1 MKLYEQLFSL
11 IYHIIIGQLL
21 GFIYSLFSILCINSS
36 SIFKTLVNTILSIL
50 CTCLYYY
57 GLYMINGGMLH
68 IYLFLALFISFYIY
82 YSFFYVILIPF
93 FVTFKGFLKPFKRK
107 LDFEKKKIYGI
118 MIKYK
123 RKGKKNES
131 KYKEKKI
138 KQNSIS
144 S

>member
-1 MKLYEQLFSL
+1 MTLYEQLFAL
-11 IYHIIIGQLL
+11 IYHLIVGLLL
-21 GFIYSLFSILCINSS
+21 GFIYSLFSLLFINSS
-36 SIFKTLVNTILSIL
+36 TVFKTLVNTILSII

-68 IYLFLALFISFYIY
+68 VYLFIALFISFYIY
-82 YSFFYVILIPF
+82 YSFFYVILIPV
-93 FVTFKGFLKPFKRK
+93 FVTFKGFLTPFKRK

-118 MIKYK
+118 MKKYR